1 MRLGLLIINQFLC
14 KYRYRSLTD
23 EVSDDDKLTTTKI
36 YNYIQAMHTLGE
48 KELLK
53 QSGYD
58 ARHRE
63 VFLLFAHSLC
73 DSNQKRAQKKKE
85 SAIN

>member
-14 KYRYRSLTD
+14 KCRYRKLTN
-23 EVSDDDKLTTTKI
+23 EVPDDDKLATTKV
-36 YNYIQAMHTLGE
+36 YNYIQAMRLLGE

-63 VFLLFAHSLC
+63 VFLLFVNSLY
-73 DSNQKRAQKKKE
+73 DENRKWKKRKKE
-85 SAIN
+85 T

>member
-1 MRLGLLIINQFLC
+1 MRLGLLTINQFLC

-23 EVSDDDKLTTTKI
+23 EVSDYDKLTTTKI
-36 YNYIQAMHTLGE
+36 YNYIQAMQMLGE

-58 ARHRE
+58 ARNRE
-63 VFLLFAHSLC
+63 VFLLFAHSLY
-73 DSNQKRAQKKKE
+73 D
-85 SAIN
+85 